1 MGSEPSGG
9 KEGASEGLADVL
21 EMEGERGQSGRG
33 NTPLLSPAGLFPIYN
48 PI

>member
-9 KEGASEGLADVL
+9 KEGASEGLADTL
-21 EMEGERGQSGRG
+21 EMEGERGQRGRG
-33 NTPLLSPAGLFPIYN
+33 NAHLLSPAGPFPVYS